1 MSTPVF
7 DLGSILNVQSN
18 YIKNL
23 STDDE
28 ELISKL
34 SQVDAGLNE
43 LKSSYV
49 SADITSND
57 ILTKQAKVSE
67 IVTTENE
74 RLNEVKQIVDD
85 VVSGENRNIQ
95 LNESYRLRQQQYTK
109 MKIIFSFALLL
120 CVLFHLLG
128 KYVPVIPSVI
138 ITIFIIIT
146 ITTAIIWCITIYTM
160 VLQRDKTNFNEL
172 DIDNTTYPS
181 TSEASEQQRRAMLQ
195 GDLLGASGKVC
206 SGSACCNPKPDGE
219 QGTSGNW
226 ETYTKWNEIEQKCL
240 PEEGFTTIQSRY
252 SNSDIQNGPTTTS
265 VIPPISNSDKYSK
278 Y

>member
-146 ITTAIIWCITIYTM
+146 ITSAIIWCFTIYTM

-181 TSEASEQQRRAMLQ
+181 TSEASEQQR
-195 GDLLGASGKVC
+195 
-206 SGSACCNPKPDGE
+206 
-219 QGTSGNW
+219 
-226 ETYTKWNEIEQKCL
+226 
-240 PEEGFTTIQSRY
+240 
-252 SNSDIQNGPTTTS
+252 
-265 VIPPISNSDKYSK
+265 
-278 Y
+278 